1 MSSNQGTPQPPFPPP
16 PPLAPQSGSAG
27 GAARTGTPPVGFGPG
42 SSPLTHVRPQP
53 LSRASTPSASAS
65 GNAAANSASPVPSD
79 LASASARSPFASQPA
94 PFNPSP
100 SPAPPAQGGQPSLRP
115 QYSQQ
120 PATGRVTSPLAR
132 TVVSSPPSNMY
143 GNPVQAQAQT
153 QAQMRPPAP
162 QYPYQQQQQQQIQ
175 PQPQYPQ
182 RPQQQV
188 YPPQGMPP
196 QQQGYS
202 QAGGYPPSMPPP
214 GSMQQAQ
221 SPPLQAP
228 GPVPASV
235 PRPVAESMA
244 PASTS
249 SRRRY
254 YPEQPSTEYDAPPQ
268 QQQQQIQQNLPPYPQ
283 AGNIPPYP
291 SAGVSSSAAQP
302 AVGQNAVSGGYFV
315 PSAAQQM
322 VSQPQSAPG
331 MPPTSG
337 AAGMQGYPPYSGAGA
352 APGQAPQ
359 QPGYAPQQPGYAP
372 QQPGYA
378 PPAQPGMGDVA
389 QQFSQMGL
397 GPNVQEY
404 QIAVLGGR
412 PQLSMISEEPP
423 SIKLPPNTQCVPS
436 PYAACPPS
444 HKRSTLNA
452 IPRTEKLLKKTKLPF
467 GMIITPFKTPD
478 EGEEPIPTAT
488 EIVRC
493 RRCRTYINPFVL
505 FVEGG
510 RRWKCNLCGLNNDV
524 PLYFDYDSA
533 THAQKDRWRRTDLNH
548 SVIEFIAPAEYM
560 VRPPMPPVYV
570 FIIDISYASVQ
581 LGAPEVIGQ
590 TILSALDS
598 IPNIDGRTKVAFIA
612 IDSSLHFFQIR
623 PDSTEP
629 HQFVISDLDDVFL
642 PSPKDLLLNLSE
654 CRAGIE
660 TLLSRLG
667 SMFKENHSVGNTLCP
682 AIQSAQ
688 KLLGSLGGKIII
700 MLASPPTVGDGKIEP
715 RPEGK
720 DLGTPRE
727 SDLLRPQ
734 NSWYKNLAAECSRV
748 QIAFDTIFFGQQPMD
763 IATVSGL
770 ARHTGGSQ
778 LHYPSFMATREP
790 EVLRFK
796 REFTNHLS
804 AKIGLEAVLRIRASK
819 GLRMTS
825 YYGNFFLRSLD
836 LLALPNVTP
845 NHSYAVEVEIE
856 ETLTAPVVFFQTALL
871 HTTSYGERRIRVST
885 LALPTT
891 DNIHTVFHKADQ
903 VAIASLM
910 AKKAV
915 DRALVAKLE
924 DAREALQHKTV
935 EIIGAFKTEC
945 TRSSSGATT
954 QLQIPRSL
962 QLLPFLTLASL
973 KHTSL
978 RSGNNVFPAMRMTAI
993 NFVLTLPTEQGIQP
1007 YTVPR
1012 LYSLHDLP
1020 AEAGYADENTGI
1032 VVLPP
1037 SLALSAEVLAP
1048 HGIYLLHDGHDMF
1061 LWLGRDADAAIC
1073 QSMFNVQDVRTIP
1086 SGVITIPDL
1095 SNGSDTAANGFELNF
1110 RVNNII
1116 RRLNAF
1122 CHNLWSPV
1130 VYVCKEDGEA
1140 LLRMM
1145 LSQRLVED
1153 MDTSAPSYQ
1162 QFLNQLRD
1170 KINRGNF

>member
-1 MSSNQGTPQPPFPPP
+1 
-16 PPLAPQSGSAG
+16 
-27 GAARTGTPPVGFGPG
+27 
-42 SSPLTHVRPQP
+42 
-53 LSRASTPSASAS
+53 PSAE
-65 GNAAANSASPVPSD
+65 
-79 LASASARSPFASQPA
+79 
-94 PFNPSP
+94 
-100 SPAPPAQGGQPSLRP
+100 
-115 QYSQQ
+115 
-120 PATGRVTSPLAR
+120 
-132 TVVSSPPSNMY
+132 Y
-143 GNPVQAQAQT
+143 G
-153 QAQMRPPAP
+153 
-162 QYPYQQQQQQQIQ
+162 
-175 PQPQYPQ
+175 
-182 RPQQQV
+182 
-188 YPPQGMPP
+188 
-196 QQQGYS
+196 
-202 QAGGYPPSMPPP
+202 
-214 GSMQQAQ
+214 
-221 SPPLQAP
+221 
-228 GPVPASV
+228 
-235 PRPVAESMA
+235 
-244 PASTS
+244 
-249 SRRRY
+249 
-254 YPEQPSTEYDAPPQ
+254 APPQ
-268 QQQQQIQQNLPPYPQ
+268 QQQQQQQQNMPPYPQ
-283 AGNIPPYP
+283 AGNLPPYP
-291 SAGVSSSAAQP
+291 SAAPAAQP
-302 AVGQNAVSGGYFV
+302 AGGPNAGSGGLFV
-315 PSAAQQM
+315 PGAPQPM
-322 VSQPQSAPG
+322 VSQPQGAPG
-331 MPPTSG
+331 MVPPPG
-337 AAGMQGYPPYSGAGA
+337 AGMQGYPGYGGAGP
-352 APGQAPQ
+352 PGQTPPQPQQQ
-359 QPGYAPQQPGYAP
+359 QPGYGA

-378 PPAQPGMGDVA
+378 PPAQAAMGELS
-389 QQFSQMGL
+389 QQFTQMGI
-397 GPNVQEY
+397 GVEQQDY
-404 QIAVLGGR
+404 QVAVLGGR
-412 PQLSMISEEPP
+412 PQVSMLSEEPP

-436 PYAACPPS
+436 PYATCAPS

-452 IPRTEKLLKKTKLPF
+452 VPKTEKLLKKTKLPF
-467 GMIITPFKTPD
+467 GMLITPFKTAD
-478 EGEEPIPTAT
+478 EGEAPIPTAT

-493 RRCRTYINPFVL
+493 RRCRTYINPFVV

-510 RRWKCNLCGLNNDV
+510 RRWKCNLCGLSNDV

-533 THAQKDRWRRTDLNH
+533 THVQKDRWRRADLNH

-570 FIIDISYASVQ
+570 FIIDVSYAAVQ

-590 TILSALDS
+590 TILAALDS
-598 IPNIDGRTKVAFIA
+598 IPNVDGRTKVAFIA

-667 SMFKENHSVGNTLCP
+667 SMFKDNHSVGNTLCP

-688 KLLGSLGGKIII
+688 KLLGSLGGKVIV

-727 SDLLRPQ
+727 SELLRPQ
-734 NSWYKNLAAECSRV
+734 NGWYKTLAADCSRV
-748 QIAFDTIFFGQQPMD
+748 QIAFDTVFFGQQPMD

-790 EVLRFK
+790 EVQRFK
-796 REFTNHLS
+796 REFSTHLS

-856 ETLTAPVVFFQTALL
+856 ETITAPVVFFQTALL
-871 HTTSYGERRIRVST
+871 HTTAFGERRIRVST

-915 DRALVAKLE
+915 DRALVAKLD

-962 QLLPFLTLASL
+962 LLLPFLTLASL

-978 RSGNNVFPAMRMTAI
+978 RSGNNVFPAVRMTAI
-993 NFVLTLPTEQGIQP
+993 NSVLTLPAEQGIQP

-1020 AEAGYADENTGI
+1020 AEAGSVDESTGI
-1032 VVLPP
+1032 VALPP
-1037 SLALSAEVLAP
+1037 GLGLSAEVLAP

-1061 LWLGRDADAAIC
+1061 LWLGRDASPAVC
-1073 QSMFNVQDVRTIP
+1073 QSLFNVQDVRTIP

-1095 SNGSDTAANGFELNF
+1095 SNGADTAAAGFELNF
-1110 RVNNII
+1110 KVNRII
-1116 RRLNAF
+1116 RRLNGL
-1122 CHNLWSPV
+1122 CHDLWSPV

-1140 LLRMM
+1140 LLRLM